1 MSRALLPLLV
11 LAGLLTHAE
20 PLVNESFEES
30 AKALKTAGWKL
41 SPAAALV
48 EGGKVGARCLRMTCP
63 DKKAYTEFFIPVK
76 QGSIYRARAW
86 ARCEGV
92 ARDPATTN
100 YRGAAIFCQFA
111 DAQKEWRSGG
121 AFPKGLF
128 GTKDWQQ
135 LEVKY
140 TAPIP
145 EGVAYIQLMI
155 GVEGTGTAWFDGIE
169 VEEIAEWDTPK
180 ALAPEDGATVAAKRP
195 LLQWEASLPKESY
208 ELALSSSPEFPTEST
223 RKQLVWAGETRPET
237 PLAPG
242 VWHWRL
248 RTVTSSRRLPATK
261 TRSFTVPPDA
271 ADWPPCF
278 APKWTNDGAP
288 QPRLSALLTPGTW
301 VTEVTAT
308 IGGQPAVV
316 KRAGDKL
323 GITTTTPLVK
333 GVHEVRIVARNGNGA
348 EVTFE
353 DLFTN
358 KASATTISF
367 RSDGIMQI
375 DGKPFFPL
383 GSYRDPSDTRTDFA
397 GLKEA
402 GFNVTHDYYFEN
414 TDRTVPEARAYLRAA
429 HANGLRVF
437 LGFGRPSIRRGDTR
451 SWKRWTG
458 ELMDE
463 PGLLT
468 WYMMDEPICQG
479 IPQAAFVQLQQAI
492 RQMDSG
498 HPPSLLLA
506 RISPVTEFQRSYA
519 KTCDV
524 LWCDPYPIP
533 GKPLSLVL
541 DKAEACREAAVPGRP
556 FWVVLQGFDWRY
568 WKERKTAFEKYGKE
582 ITRPT
587 PEETRAMAHLALS
600 TGAHGLIWYW
610 SPNSVYHLQKQA
622 PTVWKGICDTMAE
635 LNALEPYLTAPR
647 TPDDDNVRLPVPFR
661 SWSRAVDGTRVLA
674 VVNASD
680 DPAPLS
686 LPARYKALDQRTGK
700 PPADAPIPA
709 WGTAIYT
716 WQE

>member
-1 MSRALLPLLV
+1 MSRLLLPLLV
-11 LAGLLTHAE
+11 LTGLLTRAE
-20 PLVNESFEES
+20 PLVNESFEKDAAAL
-30 AKALKTAGWKL
+30 AKAGWKL
-41 SPAAALV
+41 PANAALV
-48 EGGKVGARCLRMTCP
+48 DGGKVGASCLRMACP
-63 DKKAYTEFFIPVK
+63 DKKGYVEFFVPVE
-76 QGSIYRARAW
+76 QGKLYRAKVW

-92 ARDPATTN
+92 GRDEASGQN
-100 YRGAAIFCQFA
+100 RGAVVFCQLA
-111 DAQKEWRSGG
+111 NAKKEWRSGG
-121 AFPKGLF
+121 SFPIGLH

-135 LEVKY
+135 LSVRH

-145 EGVAYIQLMI
+145 EGVAYIQLML
-155 GVEGTGTAWFDGIE
+155 GVEGVGTAWFDHIE
-169 VEEIAEWDTPK
+169 LAEVTHWEDPK
-180 ALAPEDGATVAAKRP
+180 TISPADSATVGSKRP
-195 LLQWEASLPKESY
+195 LLKWEAVLPKESY
-208 ELALSSSPEFPTEST
+208 ELQLSQSPDFPANAT
-223 RKQLVWAGETRPET
+223 RARVVWSGETRPKA
-237 PLAPG
+237 PLAVG
-242 VWHWRL
+242 TWYWRL

-261 TRSFTVPPDA
+261 TQSFIVPA
-271 ADWPPCF
+271 NASNWPPRF
-278 APKWTNDGAP
+278 APEWTSNGSP
-288 QPRLSALLTPGTW
+288 QPTLAARLAPEAW

-308 IGGQPAVV
+308 IGGQPAAV
-316 KRAGDKL
+316 KRAGDSL
-323 GITTTTPLVK
+323 SIIPTIPLVK
-333 GVHEVRIVARNGNGA
+333 GVHEVRIVARNGDGT

-358 KASATTISF
+358 KASATTVSF
-367 RSDGIMQI
+367 RSDGIMLL

-383 GSYRDPSDTRTDFA
+383 GSYRDPSDTRTDFT

-437 LGFGRPSIRRGDTR
+437 LGFGRPSIRRGDTT

-492 RQMDSG
+492 RQMDSA
-498 HPPSLLLA
+498 HPASLLLA

-533 GKPLSLVL
+533 GTPLSLVL

-568 WKERKTAFEKYGKE
+568 WKERKVAFEKYGKE

-587 PEETRAMAHLALS
+587 PEETRTMAHLALS

-610 SPNSVYHLQKQA
+610 SPKGAYHLQKQA
-622 PTVWKGICDTMAE
+622 PTVWQGICETMAE

-647 TPDDDNVRLPVPFR
+647 TPDDDIKIPAPFR
-661 SWSRAVDGTRVLA
+661 SWSRIVDGKRVLA

-680 DPAPLS
+680 EAAPFS
-686 LPARYKALDQRTGK
+686 LPARHKALDQRTGK

-709 WGTAIYT
+709 WGTAIYI